1 MDGNDCCV
9 AAVTACLGHS
19 ACPFAGQRGARHAQA
34 YGQRGVG
41 VGGSPRTTRSTRIP
55 HRASAA
61 SGGGRALSRHA
72 GLCPRGLSEGA
83 QIAAGAAGTAG
94 DTGEG
99 SRGAGCASRA
109 QWPGDREPVARY
121 VAAVAGTGR
130 KARTG
135 NARPASGRARHSGGG
150 IFSCTSWR
158 WRGRPGLPV
167 EPRPQRSGPCCRGF
181 SSTQLSSL
189 EMQGRAPAWKARLG
203 GDGHPTGTRVRC
215 RPCHAQST
223 AGSAATPSPSRGAP
237 GPRGGGAVPARWRP
251 EGTGLEPGREAACM
265 TQASGL
271 RGAAET
277 PAGVRGRAL
286 QDVTSRLRLP
296 PQGAGGWPQGPQR
309 CGHCRCP

>member
-9 AAVTACLGHS
+9 AAVTACRGHS

-130 KARTG
+130 KERTG
-135 NARPASGRARHSGGG
+135 NARPASGRACHSGGG

-181 SSTQLSSL
+181 SSTQPSSP
-189 EMQGRAPAWKARLG
+189 EMQGRAPALEGPPGGRWAPHRNAGQVPALPCAEYCGVRSDSVPIPRSPRAPRRGRCPSQMETRGDRPGAR
-203 GDGHPTGTRVRC
+203 
-215 RPCHAQST
+215 A
-223 AGSAATPSPSRGAP
+223 
-237 GPRGGGAVPARWRP
+237 GGGLHDP
-251 EGTGLEPGREAACM
+251 
-265 TQASGL
+265 GL
-271 RGAAET
+271 RA
-277 PAGVRGRAL
+277 PW
-286 QDVTSRLRLP
+286 S
-296 PQGAGGWPQGPQR
+296 
-309 CGHCRCP
+309 C

>member
-41 VGGSPRTTRSTRIP
+41 GGFPPNHTQHPHPSPSVCCLGWGPRPELPRRSLP
-55 HRASAA
+55 PGA
-61 SGGGRALSRHA
+61 
-72 GLCPRGLSEGA
+72 SEGA

-130 KARTG
+130 KERTG
-135 NARPASGRARHSGGG
+135 NARPASGRACHSGGG

-167 EPRPQRSGPCCRGF
+167 VPRPQRSGPCCRGF
-181 SSTQLSSL
+181 SSTQPSSP
-189 EMQGRAPAWKARLG
+189 EMQGRAPALEGPPG
-203 GDGHPTGTRVRC
+203 GRWAPHRNAGQVPALPCAEYCGVRSDSVPIP
-215 RPCHAQST
+215 R
-223 AGSAATPSPSRGAP
+223 SPRAP
-237 GPRGGGAVPARWRP
+237 GGGAVPARWRP
-251 EGTGLEPGREAACM
+251 EGTGLEPGREEACM

-277 PAGVRGRAL
+277 PAGIRGRAL